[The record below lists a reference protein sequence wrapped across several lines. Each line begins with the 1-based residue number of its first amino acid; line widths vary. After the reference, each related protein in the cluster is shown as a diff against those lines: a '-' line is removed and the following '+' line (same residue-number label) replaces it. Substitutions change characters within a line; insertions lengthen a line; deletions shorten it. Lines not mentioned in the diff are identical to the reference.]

1 MPALGSVL
9 VQAPVQAPELGWA
22 PGLPAWLPVRQV
34 LLPPQVRVPQL
45 PGAVPP
51 VLAQRVLAPAL
62 QLQAFRRAALA
73 RARAQVSARV
83 RVRRRQALP
92 QLALPALALA
102 LALAVRLALLV
113 RRWPG
118 PGRARPAHRY
128 QVVPGLVLARAF

>member
-1 MPALGSVL
+1 MPALGSVP
-9 VQAPVQAPELGWA
+9 VPVQAPELGWA

-45 PGAVPP
+45 PEAVPR

-83 RVRRRQALP
+83 RVRRRQVLP
-92 QLALPALALA
+92 QLARPAGAQ
-102 LALAVRLALLV
+102 AVRPAQLA
-113 RRWPG
+113 RRWPA

-128 QVVPGLVLARAF
+128 QGVPGLALACAS